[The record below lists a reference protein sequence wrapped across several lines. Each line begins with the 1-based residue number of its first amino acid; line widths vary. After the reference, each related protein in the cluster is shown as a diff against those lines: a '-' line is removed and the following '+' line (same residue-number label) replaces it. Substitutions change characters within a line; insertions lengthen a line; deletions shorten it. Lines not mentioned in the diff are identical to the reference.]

1 MSDAMAM
8 TAGQRDG
15 AEGGAAVSFGERLV
29 RSEAFKALFREG
41 MDLVEATAAYLD
53 GEGREASRALG
64 RAAALAYATESMRL
78 TTRLMQAT
86 SWLLLQRAVNEGEL
100 TREEAETEHR
110 RVRLVPEET
119 AASPEAVEQVP
130 IKLAGL
136 IEASMRLQERILR
149 LDGLLK
155 GRAAP
160 QANPVARQMV
170 ELEQRLGAM
179 RPIPRPV
186 GAPRA

>member
-1 MSDAMAM
+1 MSDAMAV
-8 TAGQRDG
+8 AEQQQQGDG
-15 AEGGAAVSFGERLV
+15 VAVSFGERLV

-53 GEGREASRALG
+53 GEGREASKALQRSAG
-64 RAAALAYATESMRL
+64 LAYATESMRL

-119 AASPEAVEQVP
+119 VPSLAAVEQVP
-130 IKLAGL
+130 DRLAGL
-136 IEASMRLQERILR
+136 IEASLRLQERILR
-149 LDGLLK
+149 LDALLK
-155 GRAAP
+155 GREAP
-160 QANPVARQMV
+160 IANPVARQLV
-170 ELEQRLGAM
+170 ALEQRLGEVSRVA
-179 RPIPRPV
+179 RPV
-186 GAPRA
+186 GSRPR